1 MDDKTQPPPYPYQ
14 APYPQQPYAPGPVIQ
29 GYPPQPQNI
38 NPYPPQSAP
47 GPGYGGYPPQTAP
60 GPGYTPQAAPGYGYP
75 PQPAPPQ
82 QTSFTNQTQ
91 SPVFGGGFKQD
102 DEAAPD
108 GFGFPGQGFEDKA
121 VRRGFI
127 KRVYSILM
135 VQLVI
140 TAVIISVF
148 LFVDSV
154 KGFVQQNRWFMWT
167 SWGVALACVIVLAC
181 CQSVRRTFP
190 HNFVVLGVFTLCEG
204 CMLGTITSFYEVDAV
219 LIAVGITAGVTLGL
233 TLFAFQTKIDFTGCG
248 AALFAMLII
257 LIIASIILAFLPA
270 SKYKMIGLGAAGAVV
285 FSLYLVYD
293 TQLMMGGKHKYS
305 LSPEEYI
312 FAALNIYLDVINL
325 FMYILMIVGGSRS
338 D

>member
-1 MDDKTQPPPYPYQ
+1 MIREARLFIQLQQPIMDDKTQPPPYPYQ
-14 APYPQQPYAPGPVIQ
+14 APYPQQPYTPSPVIQ
-29 GYPPQPQNI
+29 GYPTQPQNI

-102 DEAAPD
+102 EEAAPD

-140 TAVIISVF
+140 TAAIISVF

-154 KGFVQQNRWFMWT
+154 KG
-167 SWGVALACVIVLAC
+167 
-181 CQSVRRTFP
+181 
-190 HNFVVLGVFTLCEG
+190 
-204 CMLGTITSFYEVDAV
+204 
-219 LIAVGITAGVTLGL
+219 
-233 TLFAFQTKIDFTGCG
+233 
-248 AALFAMLII
+248 
-257 LIIASIILAFLPA
+257 
-270 SKYKMIGLGAAGAVV
+270 
-285 FSLYLVYD
+285 
-293 TQLMMGGKHKYS
+293 
-305 LSPEEYI
+305 
-312 FAALNIYLDVINL
+312 
-325 FMYILMIVGGSRS
+325 
-338 D
+338 